1 LQLIEWCSG
10 LLPRLERNMPTIY
23 QTCGTAIEKI
33 GPSDGGMSGRGRP
46 IAFCADRNT
55 ADLFVDALKM
65 LDRIHAF
72 GYTNSDDYDAVK
84 IVLTRAGLI

>member
-1 LQLIEWCSG
+1 
-10 LLPRLERNMPTIY
+10 
-23 QTCGTAIEKI
+23 
-33 GPSDGGMSGRGRP
+33 
-46 IAFCADRNT
+46 
-55 ADLFVDALKM
+55 